1 VPQGPVVVVGPGAMG
16 CLLSAQIAASG
27 RRVVL
32 LDRSEPRAQQ
42 IAERGV
48 LIGET
53 AVPVEAVVSLAN
65 LGEPPAVAFLC
76 VKARDTE
83 AALKAIASLGEV
95 TVAVLQ
101 NGLGRAAA
109 VGELIGDPSRVV
121 GVFTSEGATV
131 VGPGAISRRG
141 EGHTTVGPLVASG
154 LARAQAVGRILAKG
168 FSVSVEE
175 DLRRLEWEKVQVN
188 AAINALTGLLGCLNG
203 ALLES
208 ENGQALA
215 DLAAEEVGAVAS
227 AAGVPGEWSPE
238 ASRARWRAVAH
249 ATEGNRS
256 STLSDLWKGQKT
268 EVFAINGAVAE
279 VAANNGVNACVNRV
293 LAQMIQA
300 REELGTPPT
309 PAS

>member
-1 VPQGPVVVVGPGAMG
+1 MVGPGAMG
-16 CLLSAQIAASG
+16 CLLSAQIAAAG

-32 LDRSEPRAQQ
+32 LDRSESRARQ
-42 IAERGV
+42 ISERGIRV
-48 LIGET
+48 GE
-53 AVPVEAVVSLAN
+53 AVVHVEAVTSLAG
-65 LGEPPAVAFLC
+65 LTGSPAVAFLC

-83 AALKAIASLGEV
+83 GAVAAVAGLGDEV
-95 TVAVLQ
+95 TLAVLQ

-109 VGELIGDPSRVV
+109 VGELLGEPSRVV
-121 GVFTSEGATV
+121 GVFTSEGATL

-141 EGHTTVGPLVASG
+141 QGHTTVGPLVPAG
-154 LARAQAVGRILAKG
+154 LARARYVGEVLADG
-168 FSVSVEE
+168 FKVSVEE

-203 ALLES
+203 GLLDS
-208 ENGQALA
+208 ASGQAVA

-238 ASRARWRAVAH
+238 ASRARWRAVAR
-249 ATEGNRS
+249 ATEDNRS

-279 VAANNGVNACVNRV
+279 VASNNGVNACVNRV
-293 LAQMIQA
+293 LAQLIQA
-300 REELGTPPT
+300 REDLGTPPRPT
-309 PAS
+309 S